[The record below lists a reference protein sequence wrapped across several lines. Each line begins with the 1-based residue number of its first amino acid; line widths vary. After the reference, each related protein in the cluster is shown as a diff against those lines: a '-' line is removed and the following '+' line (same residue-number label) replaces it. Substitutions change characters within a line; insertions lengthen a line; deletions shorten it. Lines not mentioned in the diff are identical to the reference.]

1 MPETD
6 DRHPAEIVNEL
17 VGNLGTMAISQMLK
31 AVIEKWADDECPPG
45 CEPADKCHRDAHDDH
60 RACVEC
66 WLLYLAGLAGVAL
79 PEGTVRP

>member
-17 VGNLGTMAISQMLK
+17 IGNLGTMAISQMLK
-31 AVIEKWADDECPPG
+31 TVIEKWADDECPPG
-45 CEPADKCHRDAHDDH
+45 CEPADKCRLDTYDDH

-66 WLLYLAGLAGVAL
+66 WLLYMARAAGVAL